1 MSNVFKQKEN
11 IPPEL
16 NNCNIFQSRR
26 ANSVK
31 YGTKTIPYLTP
42 KVWSIV
48 PETIKNSKSLESFKL
63 KIRNWK
69 PECPCRLCKTY
80 LKHVRFIW
88 PSTFF
93 KIFFLF
99 LSLLKVLHFC
109 FKLVIK
115 CLSRSQKHIQGVL
128 TLLMRSFS

>member
-11 IPPEL
+11 IPHEL

-63 KIRNWK
+63 KIRN
-69 PECPCRLCKTY
+69 
-80 LKHVRFIW
+80 
-88 PSTFF
+88 
-93 KIFFLF
+93 
-99 LSLLKVLHFC
+99 
-109 FKLVIK
+109 
-115 CLSRSQKHIQGVL
+115 
-128 TLLMRSFS
+128 